1 MSGEGDAADNVWQ
14 VEERIRKD
22 KKHPGGSIE
31 ISKGDAVY
39 DLVLLCRTGVIDMSD
54 LEEFSD
60 STRGAVRQLL
70 DLR

>member
-1 MSGEGDAADNVWQ
+1 M
-14 VEERIRKD
+14 
-22 KKHPGGSIE
+22 SIE

-39 DLVLLCRTGVIDMSD
+39 DLFLLSRTGVIDMSD

-60 STRGAVRQLL
+60 STRDAVRQLL